1 MTQGD
6 SGIAAPAKPQQPASQ
21 QEDARPVGGY
31 AALTGLYSASVL
43 AFVAALKLT
52 GRQLPERVPFG
63 DIALMAVATH
73 KLSRRLTKDKVTSF
87 LREPFME
94 HQEPIGA
101 GEVMS
106 QPVARGPRRAVG
118 ELLACPFC
126 LSQWIG
132 TGFTYGQVFA
142 PRATRLTTSLFTAL
156 TIADFLQYAYAATQ
170 QKVEG

>member
-1 MTQGD
+1 MTQGSSD
-6 SGIAAPAKPQQPASQ
+6 TSTPATSQ
-21 QEDARPVGGY
+21 QAASPQGDDRPVASY
-31 AALTGLYSASVL
+31 AALTGVYSASVL
-43 AFVAALKLT
+43 AFAAVLKLT

-73 KLSRRLTKDKVTSF
+73 KLSRRMAKDKATSF

-94 HQEPIGA
+94 HQEPVGA

-106 QPVARGPRRAVG
+106 KPAGHGPRRAVG

-126 LSQWIG
+126 LSQWIA
-132 TGFTYGQVFA
+132 TGFTYGQVLA
-142 PRATRLTTSLFTAL
+142 PRATRLTTSPFTAM
-156 TIADFLQYAYAATQ
+156 TVADFLQYAYAATQ